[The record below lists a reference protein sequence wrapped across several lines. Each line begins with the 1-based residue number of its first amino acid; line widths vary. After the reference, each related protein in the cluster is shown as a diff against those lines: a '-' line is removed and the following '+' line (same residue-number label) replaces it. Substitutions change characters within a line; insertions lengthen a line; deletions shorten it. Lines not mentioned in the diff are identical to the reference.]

1 MTKTLLALGAAAVAL
16 PATPALADRHGN
28 NGYRHHAR
36 VCAKWRHGQCVKWKR
51 LTRRQAYRMGYV
63 FGPRYGYTAYDALP
77 RTYVTRYHLAPRYR
91 YVYQNGYIYQVD
103 PTTYA
108 VMRILNAF

>member
-1 MTKTLLALGAAAVAL
+1 MIKIMLAAGVAAVAL
-16 PATPALADRHGN
+16 TATPTE
-28 NGYRHHAR
+28 AR
-36 VCAKWRHGQCVKWKR
+36 KHYTNMTTCAKWRHGQCVKWKR

-63 FGPRYGYTAYDALP
+63 FGPRYGYTSYNALP

>member
-1 MTKTLLALGAAAVAL
+1 MIKIMLAAGVAAVAL
-16 PATPALADRHGN
+16 TATPSE
-28 NGYRHHAR
+28 AR
-36 VCAKWRHGQCVKWKR
+36 KHYTNITTCAKWRHGQCVKWKR

-63 FGPRYGYTAYDALP
+63 FGPRYGYTSYNALP

>member
-1 MTKTLLALGAAAVAL
+1 MMKLMLAAGVAAVAL
-16 PATPALADRHGN
+16 TATPTE
-28 NGYRHHAR
+28 AR
-36 VCAKWRHGQCVKWKR
+36 KHYTNVTTCAKWRHGQCVKWKR

>member
-1 MTKTLLALGAAAVAL
+1 MMKLMVAAGVAAVAL
-16 PATPALADRHGN
+16 TATPTE
-28 NGYRHHAR
+28 AR
-36 VCAKWRHGQCVKWKR
+36 KHYTNMTTCAKWRHGQCVKWKR

>member
-1 MTKTLLALGAAAVAL
+1 MMKLMLAGGVAAVAL
-16 PATPALADRHGN
+16 TATPTE
-28 NGYRHHAR
+28 AR
-36 VCAKWRHGQCVKWKR
+36 KHYTNVLFCVLWCFGFCV
-51 LTRRQAYRMGYV
+51 LWLWFFCWLVFCMGYV

>member
-1 MTKTLLALGAAAVAL
+1 MIKIMLAAGVAAVAL
-16 PATPALADRHGN
+16 TATPSD
-28 NGYRHHAR
+28 AR
-36 VCAKWRHGQCVKWKR
+36 KHYTNITTCAKWRHGQCVKWKR

-63 FGPRYGYTAYDALP
+63 FGPRYGYTSYNALP

>member
-1 MTKTLLALGAAAVAL
+1 MMKVMLALGTAAVAL
-16 PATPALADRHGN
+16 TATPSDARRHYTN
-28 NGYRHHAR
+28 ATT
-36 VCAKWRHGQCVKWKR
+36 CAKWRHGQCVKWKR
-51 LTRRQAYRMGYV
+51 LTRHQAYRMGYR
-63 FGPRYGYTAYDALP
+63 FGPSYSYTSYSALP